1 MDSGLYAAYTA
12 LLSRTQALDT
22 AANNLANVGTGGFR
36 AEKDYFRGALVD
48 NLGGFEGDSQVGE
61 TVNNFGV
68 LGGSMLDF
76 GQGQFTMTGNVL
88 DLALQGDGFFAIQT
102 QRGVRYTRDGSF
114 TRSTAGVLQTSGGE
128 DVLDQL
134 GQPIAIPTGTIGVS
148 GDGTI
153 SVTTPAGNTIV
164 GRVGVYAFP
173 DKRVLKAEGT
183 NRFSVPADLPSNLG
197 PTQGTASVV
206 QGGTE
211 ASNQDS
217 ITGTMQLV
225 LLQRQTEMMQ
235 KALTVFYSDFD
246 KTAAEELGRV

>member
-68 LGGSMLDF
+68 LGGSTLDF
-76 GQGQFTMTGNVL
+76 EQGQITTTGNAL

-102 QRGVRYTRDGSF
+102 PRGVRYTRDGSF
-114 TRSTAGVLQTSGGE
+114 TRSTTGILQTGTGD
-128 DVLDQL
+128 DVLDQS
-134 GQPIAIPTGTIGVS
+134 GQPIPVPTGTITVAT
-148 GDGTI
+148 DGTI
-153 SVTTPAGNTIV
+153 SVATAAGSTIV
-164 GRVGVYAFP
+164 GKVGVYTFP
-173 DKRVLKAEGT
+173 DKSVLNAEGA
-183 NRFSVPADLPSNLG
+183 NQFAVPEHLPPNLAA
-197 PTQGTASVV
+197 TASTATVV

-211 ASNQDS
+211 ASNEDS
-217 ITGTMQLV
+217 ITGTLQLV

-246 KTAAEELGRV
+246 KTAAEELGKV